1 MKKILKLSLTYFFS
15 IVIMSGCVAP
25 LQVTQ
30 VTPITEYVDRFTLN
44 ETTYEEVKSFFG
56 GPNVYSTV
64 PYVGIVAVWNQTIGS
79 CLYSVQFFFR
89 EESKIY
95 YQRGAIQNTCY

>member
-1 MKKILKLSLTYFFS
+1 MKKILKLSLMYFFS
-15 IVIMSGCVAP
+15 IVIMSGCVASF
-25 LQVTQ
+25 Q

-44 ETTYEEVKSFFG
+44 ETTYEEVESFFG
-56 GPNVYSTV
+56 SPNTYSTV
-64 PYVGIVAVWNQTIGS
+64 PYVGIVAVWNQWIGY

-95 YQRGAIQNTCY
+95 YQRGAIQRNC

>member
-25 LQVTQ
+25 LQVT
-30 VTPITEYVDRFTLN
+30 PITEYVDRFTLN

-56 GPNVYSTV
+56 EPNSYSTV
-64 PYVGIVAVWNQTIGS
+64 PYVGITAAWNQTIGS
-79 CLYSVQFFFR
+79 CFYSVQFFFR

-95 YQRGAIQNTCY
+95 YQRGAIQRNCY